1 MQSRGSARP
10 QVPPSPGPTI
20 LHIILRCDGPSSGEQ
35 TLSAL
40 STTYVIVTDV
50 TDQMVCNMGVEYRP
64 VQACAAAAGFKAVV
78 PMVYYGTRP
87 ISKLG
92 PRPLPLASRGAM
104 QAAAVGWY
112 PEKVT
117 LKTACSHELWSF
129 MMRCSAGMPEVRL
142 RYSHITT
149 REQ

>member
-1 MQSRGSARP
+1 MVLPAENR
-10 QVPPSPGPTI
+10 
-20 LHIILRCDGPSSGEQ
+20 